1 MPQQA
6 PVSIRPITDG
16 DDVIRRALEE
26 AHIPTLML
34 SLVHLTGDESL
45 LSGDIRLDP
54 NFFGDPQCGISPQRQ
69 AHVRALAFEALR
81 AYRDGKRPLAPNPD
95 RSRILAMLKFLVGD
109 AATGDYAEFLESEL
123 SLDGRDGYAPEPFDA
138 IPADRRKDFHVVV
151 IGAGMSGLLAAIRL
165 DEAGVPFTVIEKN
178 ANVGGTWYEN
188 TYPGCR
194 VDSPNHTYSYS
205 FAPKDWPQHFS
216 DQKVLL
222 SYFDE
227 VATRY
232 DLRRRI
238 RLETEV
244 TEARWDEAS
253 QRWLVAVKSREGRT
267 ETVSANAIVAAV
279 GQLNRPRFPDIP
291 GRDRFAGASFHSA
304 QWRHDVSLAGK
315 RVGVIGT
322 GASAFQFVPVIADE
336 ARHIT
341 IFQRTP
347 PWVSPRA
354 EYFAEIPDGKHWL
367 LNHVPFYAKWYRFW
381 MFWRT
386 SEGLLG
392 SVRRDPG
399 WNDPSHSVSP
409 ENDMLRQLLTAY
421 VRETI
426 GDDPAL
432 LAKTIPNYPPAGKRM
447 LVDDGRWLRTLKR
460 DNVTLTEDRIREID
474 ARGLVTQNGVSHAF
488 DVIVYG
494 TGFTASDFLMPMKI
508 YGAGGREL
516 HEHWNGDARAYLGIT
531 VPGFPNL
538 FCMYGPNTNIVVNG
552 SIIFFSECEMRYIMG
567 CVRLLLT
574 SGRRALDCKR
584 DVHDRYNERVDA
596 ANLDMAWGSPHVTS
610 WYKNRKGRVTQNWPF
625 TLLEF
630 WSRTR
635 APDPQDYVLS

>member
-1 MPQQA
+1 MPQQ
-6 PVSIRPITDG
+6 VSANVKPITDR

-26 AHIPTLML
+26 AHIPSLML
-34 SLVHLTGDESL
+34 ALVHLTNDESIIA
-45 LSGDIRLDP
+45 GDIQLDP
-54 NFFGDPQCGISPQRQ
+54 NFFGDPQCGISPEQQ
-69 AHVRALAFEALR
+69 ARVRALAFDTLT
-81 AYRDGKRPLAPNPD
+81 AYRDGKRTLPPTPD
-95 RSRILAMLKFLVGD
+95 RARILRMMQFLVGN
-109 AATGDYAEFLESEL
+109 AATGEYVDFLESEL
-123 SLDGRDGYAPEPFDA
+123 ALDGRDGYAPEPFEG
-138 IPADRRKDFHVVV
+138 IPVARRKDFHVVV
-151 IGAGMSGLLAAIRL
+151 VGAGMSGLLAAIRL
-165 DEAGVPFTVIEKN
+165 KEAGVPFTVIEKN

-216 DQKVLL
+216 EQKVLL
-222 SYFDE
+222 AYFDE
-227 VATRY
+227 VATRFG
-232 DLRRRI
+232 LREHI

-244 TEARWDEAS
+244 KSARFEETT
-253 QRWLVAVKSREGRT
+253 QRWQVTVAGRNGV
-267 ETVSANAIVAAV
+267 EEVLGANAVIAAV
-279 GQLNRPRFPDIP
+279 GQLNRPRFPAIP
-291 GRDRFAGASFHSA
+291 GRETFAGASFHSA
-304 QWRHDVSLAGK
+304 QWRHDVNLSGK

-322 GASAFQFVPVIADE
+322 GASAFQFVPVIADQ
-336 ARHIT
+336 AAHVT

-392 SVRRDPG
+392 AVRRDPS
-399 WNDPSHSVSP
+399 WNDQAHAISA
-409 ENDMLRQLLTAY
+409 ENDALRQLLTAY

-426 GDDPAL
+426 GDDPEL
-432 LAKTIPNYPPAGKRM
+432 LKKTIPQYPPAGKRM

-460 DNVTLTEDRIREID
+460 DDVTLTEDRIREID
-474 ARGLVTQNGVSHAF
+474 ARGVVTQSGERHDF
-488 DVIVYG
+488 DVIVYA
-494 TGFTASDFLMPMKI
+494 TGFTASDFLVPMQI
-508 YGAGGREL
+508 YGVGGKEL
-516 HEHWNGDARAYLGIT
+516 HEQWNGDARAYLGIT

-567 CVRLLLT
+567 CIRLLLE
-574 SGRRALDCKR
+574 SGRRALECRR
-584 DVHDRYNERVDA
+584 DVHDRYNERVDS
-596 ANLDMAWGSPHVTS
+596 ANREMAWGSPHVTS
-610 WYKNRKGRVTQNWPF
+610 WYKNQKGRVSQNWPF

-630 WSRTR
+630 WKRTR
-635 APDPQDYVLS
+635 KPDPQDFVLS